1 MVGTFQ
7 KTQEELNLYHKKELE
22 NALKLATIGEM
33 SARLAHEIRKS
44 FDRNKKCDRDYC

>member
-33 SARLAHEIRKS
+33 FSARLAHEIKKS
-44 FDRNKKCDRDYC
+44 FDRNKKMR